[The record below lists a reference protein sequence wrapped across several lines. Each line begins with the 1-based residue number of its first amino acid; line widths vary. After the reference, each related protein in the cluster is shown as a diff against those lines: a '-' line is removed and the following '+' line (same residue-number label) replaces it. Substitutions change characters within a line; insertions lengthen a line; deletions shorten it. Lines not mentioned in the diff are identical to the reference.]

1 MAVTAV
7 PRVLRG
13 RDAVVESRSGCGGC
27 VEHACNVGKTYT
39 LILYGLHGGCRGST
53 PGGTGAH
60 GHDGHDAG
68 HVEAAGP
75 PGDLASAVCP
85 ERCATIRVGVRGPAQ
100 VH

>member
-27 VEHACNVGKTYT
+27 VQHACNVGKTYT
-39 LILYGLHGGCRGST
+39 LILYGFHGGYYGST

-60 GHDGHDAG
+60 GHDAHDAG
-68 HVEAAGP
+68 HVEAAR
-75 PGDLASAVCP
+75 ASRA
-85 ERCATIRVGVRGPAQ
+85 
-100 VH
+100 